1 MQIIINE
8 KDVKQLKKIKD
19 IKINKYLTKID
30 NISEDEAIE
39 FMEYLYDKAKI
50 DELYELTY
58 PP

>member
-19 IKINKYLTKID
+19 ARINRYLTKID